1 MPEKLSWPGSFS
13 GPRRRC
19 KRVNQNTQPETSVR
33 AALFVRVSTDL
44 QTGANQRPDL
54 VQLCKARGFEITAV
68 YDETGSAASK
78 RRPQFEA
85 MKLAAHRGEFQTL
98 VIWSL
103 DRLGRSMV
111 GNMQTVID
119 LDRLGVKVI
128 SVREP
133 WLDMTGPVR
142 SLLIA
147 IFGWVA
153 EQERAQIIARTKAGM
168 ERARREGKQIGR
180 PPVVV
185 DLARALELR
194 ARGISIRRIAREMK
208 IGASTVHRALTT
220 HDALAG
226 AAVSNGAG
234 SDPQSDPHDPSRIL
248 GVAAP

>member
-1 MPEKLSWPGSFS
+1 MP
-13 GPRRRC
+13 
-19 KRVNQNTQPETSVR
+19 QNTDTSVR

-54 VQLCKARGFEITAV
+54 VQLCKARGFDITAV

-85 MKLAAHRGEFQTL
+85 MKLGAHRGEYQTL

-103 DRLGRSMV
+103 DRLGRSMI

-119 LDRLGVKVI
+119 LDRLGVQVI

-147 IFGWVA
+147 IFSWVA

-194 ARGISIRRIAREMK
+194 SSGLSIRRIARELRV
-208 IGASTVHRALTT
+208 GASTVHRALMT

-226 AAVSNGAG
+226 ASVPNGAG
-234 SDPQSDPHDPSRIL
+234 LDPPSDPLDSPRIL
-248 GVAAP
+248 GVGAP